1 METSFSYSGEKA
13 YFSSDERKWISKIRK
28 LAEKYPDEVR
38 IIALPEN
45 NDGCIYVELP
55 TSWLKVQPPIKREL
69 TEEERQELR
78 EAFAKNVLNKGS

>member
-38 IIALPEN
+38 IIAQPET
-45 NDGCIYVELP
+45 NDGCIYVQLP
-55 TSWLKVQPPIKREL
+55 AKWMKVQPPIKREL
-69 TEEERQELR
+69 TEEQKAEMRDRLANAR
-78 EAFAKNVLNKGS
+78 KRMS